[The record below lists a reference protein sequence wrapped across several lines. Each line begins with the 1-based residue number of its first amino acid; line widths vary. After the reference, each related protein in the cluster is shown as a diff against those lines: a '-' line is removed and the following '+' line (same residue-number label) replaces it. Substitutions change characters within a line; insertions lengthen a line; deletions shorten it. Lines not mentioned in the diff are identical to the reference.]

1 MKEQASIHN
10 EAEWVLAY
18 FHAKAEK
25 WNALKSMAAQQAQY
39 GHEAYA
45 SWQMHSW
52 EELAEVQR
60 RPFLLLHL
68 LHYESLRVHHCICP
82 KLMFFP
88 PLCN

>member
-1 MKEQASIHN
+1 MEEQASIHN
-10 EAEWVLAY
+10 EAEWVPAY

-52 EELAEVQR
+52 EELARSSEKALSPITSAPLR
-60 RPFLLLHL
+60 EFKGA
-68 LHYESLRVHHCICP
+68 SLY
-82 KLMFFP
+82 LS
-88 PLCN
+88 